1 MRIWLPL
8 AILLSVAWLLLV
20 SILASRGGDNAA
32 GSATPQ
38 AGDAARLLQ
47 QSQAAMLELDSFQA
61 EMTTSWEG
69 REDTYRVAWQSP
81 DSFHVLSPYV
91 VAHYESGQET
101 EITDYGFVEAI
112 AVGDRIYVRQCA
124 AEDEDCQ
131 PWEESARD
139 GLYVPAFAGESL
151 DPMWTIELLGLMSD
165 AQIVGQEDVEGVACT
180 RIRGRANIL
189 RAMAQSWRR
198 AEETRGPINWG
209 EECTATAT
217 EPGGETQEECHSTT
231 LDEYIAL
238 HEDSLREQDESP
250 ASVEVWVGR
259 DDKLLRRLEFPLVAD
274 QPAGGYFALS
284 QFNEVTVQPPK

>member
-1 MRIWLPL
+1 M

-20 SILASRGGDNAA
+20 SALISRGGGSGA
-32 GSATPQ
+32 GPATPQ
-38 AGDAARLLQ
+38 AGDAAGLLR
-47 QSQAAMLELDSFQA
+47 QSQEAILELDSFQA

-112 AVGDRIYVRQCA
+112 AIGDRMYTRQCA
-124 AEDEDCQ
+124 EEDEDCQ
-131 PWEESARD
+131 PWGEGLRD
-139 GLYVPAFAGESL
+139 GIYVPLGAAEL
-151 DPMWTIELLGLMSD
+151 DPFWTIELLGLTSD
-165 AQIVGQEDVEGVACT
+165 AQIVGQENVEGVPCT
-180 RIRGRANIL
+180 RIRGKANVM
-189 RAMAQSWRR
+189 RAMIQSWRR

-209 EECTATAT
+209 EECTATPT
-217 EPGGETQEECHSTT
+217 EPGSETQEECHTTT
-231 LDEYIAL
+231 LDEYIAM
-238 HEDSLREQDESP
+238 HEDSVRQQDENLG
-250 ASVEVWVGR
+250 SVEVWIGR
-259 DDKLLRRLEFPLVAD
+259 DDKLMRRLEFPLVAD